1 MFINKNIGIQS
12 VEPLQPSINPVA
24 NNQTLPNVGSVYKA
38 DSVSLNPL
46 VSNSAIPPTIDPN
59 NPPQQPPV
67 QKPSFFNRPEVRL
80 AGMAIAGGA
89 VFGAVGYFA
98 GSALGSATMGASIGV
113 GLGVIA
119 PLAVIGYALYKW
131 GKG

>member
-1 MFINKNIGIQS
+1 MFINKNIGVQS
-12 VEPLQPSINPVA
+12 VDPIQHNLTPVT
-24 NNQTLPNVGSVYKA
+24 NNQSIPPVTSTYKT

-67 QKPSFFNRPEVRL
+67 QKPSFFNKPEVRL

-98 GSALGSATMGASIGV
+98 GSVFGSATMGASIGV